1 MEIELKYSPSYSLAI
16 VKLEPNERVR
26 AEAGAMVSMSASVS
40 IETKAEGGLLKS
52 LGRTL
57 LGGESFFQNCFQ
69 AGQEGGEVTLAP
81 ELPGDITL
89 IELTNNN
96 CLMIQA
102 GSYLASE
109 MGIDLTAKISMKA
122 FLSAEGISML
132 EAIGAGKILVSS
144 YGAIFERVLK
154 ENEKYV
160 VDTSHLVAFEGGMTV
175 IPRTS
180 GGIKATLFSGEGL
193 VVEMSGPGRVY
204 IQTRSPHA
212 LINWII
218 PQLPRPSS
226 NNG

>member
-1 MEIELKYSPSYSLAI
+1 M
-16 VKLEPNERVR
+16 
-26 AEAGAMVSMSASVS
+26 
-40 IETKAEGGLLKS
+40 
-52 LGRTL
+52 
-57 LGGESFFQNCFQ
+57 
-69 AGQEGGEVTLAP
+69 TLAH

-180 GGIKATLFSGEGL
+180 GGIKATLFSGEEVGGGD
-193 VVEMSGPGRVY
+193 ERPGPGLY
-204 IQTRSPHA
+204 SDPLPA
-212 LINWII
+212 CLN
-218 PQLPRPSS
+218 QLDHSATAPPIFK
-226 NNG
+226 